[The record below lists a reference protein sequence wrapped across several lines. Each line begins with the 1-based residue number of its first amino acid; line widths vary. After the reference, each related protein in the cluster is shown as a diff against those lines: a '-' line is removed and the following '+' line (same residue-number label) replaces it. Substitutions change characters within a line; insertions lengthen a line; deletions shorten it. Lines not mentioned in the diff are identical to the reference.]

1 MDADGLRAPA
11 CNTIL
16 MDLLQHSFLVTVAGL
31 VRHAAGYSS
40 VYDSVCMD
48 LAHFHVKYVQVDYMN
63 MPCHA

>member
-1 MDADGLRAPA
+1 
-11 CNTIL
+11 

-48 LAHFHVKYVQVDYMN
+48 LAHFHVKYVQVDYVN